1 MKFCKNCDSTLTP
14 FTHTGNLVFVC
25 SNCHSKF
32 DADPEDTLRVT
43 VDYKA
48 SDSTQKY
55 EVMKSIAAFDVAG
68 KKVLRKCALCPMPYM
83 THIYVGTHFTST
95 YVCVCGYEV
104 IGSEDIDT
112 SESTTA
118 AASPAAN

>member
-14 FTHTGNLVFVC
+14 YTHTGNLVFVC

-32 DADPEDTLRVT
+32 DAEPVDTLRVA

-68 KKVLRKCALCPMPYM
+68 KKVLKKCIKCSMPYM
-83 THIYVGTHFTST
+83 THIYIGIHFTST

-104 IGSEDIDT
+104 TGSVEEET
-112 SESTTA
+112 AESSTA
-118 AASPAAN
+118 AN